1 MTLDEARTYV
11 LGEAA
16 RRGIAAEIVSERGR
30 ELTVRAHAHR
40 IEQLTQA
47 VRGGVGVR
55 VIVGGRA
62 GYGYTEELSK
72 EALDW
77 MLNEAVENAGLQS
90 ETAGFLPAGRVTP
103 RAEMVGDRLEAS
115 LDTKIQTAL
124 GFEGT
129 LREDKRVKQVL
140 IAAYAEREWDVSVA
154 STQGA
159 DGSYRRG
166 VAGLFASMVMQDGT
180 SLKQGYDD
188 TWATGI
194 RDLDPGRTALEFTER
209 TGRLLNARRLTT
221 GRYRAY
227 IEPKAFTALLSAFV
241 PMWNGKAVAEK
252 KSPFAGRLGASVA
265 SSLVTLI
272 DDPTLPDGL
281 GSRPVDTEGTP
292 ARRTVLVESGI
303 LRSYLTNSETA
314 RQLGLDNTGHAWRGY
329 RGTLGIAPSNLFL
342 VPGPGIDFRGGVV
355 ITDLSGIHAG
365 TNAITGDFSVQGL
378 GLWVE
383 GEKIAY
389 PVEDFAVAG
398 NFLTLLQSVTAL
410 GSTIEWDFGM
420 RIAYG
425 MPMVEVRELSFA
437 GA

>member
-1 MTLDEARTYV
+1 
-11 LGEAA
+11 
-16 RRGIAAEIVSERGR
+16 
-30 ELTVRAHAHR
+30 
-40 IEQLTQA
+40 
-47 VRGGVGVR
+47 
-55 VIVGGRA
+55 
-62 GYGYTEELSK
+62 
-72 EALDW
+72 
-77 MLNEAVENAGLQS
+77 
-90 ETAGFLPAGRVTP
+90 
-103 RAEMVGDRLEAS
+103 MVGDRLQAS
-115 LDTKIQTAL
+115 LETKLQTAL

-140 IAAYAEREWDVSVA
+140 IAAYAEREWDVAVA

-194 RDLDPGRTALEFTER
+194 RELDPGRTALEFTER
-209 TGRLLNARRLTT
+209 TGRLLNARRLAT

-227 IEPKAFTALLSAFV
+227 FEPKAFAALLSAFM

-252 KSPFAGRLGASVA
+252 KSPLAGLLGKAIATPV
-265 SSLVTLI
+265 VTII

-281 GSRPVDTEGTP
+281 ASRPVDTEGTP
-292 ARRTVLVESGI
+292 ARRTVLVEDGI
-303 LRSYLTNSETA
+303 LRTFLTNSETA
-314 RQLGLDNTGHAWRGY
+314 KQLGMENTGHAWRGY
-329 RGTLGIAPSNLFL
+329 RGTLGVAPSNLFL
-342 VPGPGIDFRGGVV
+342 APGSGLDLHEGV
-355 ITDLSGIHAG
+355 IIAELSGLHAG
-365 TNAITGDFSVQGL
+365 TNAITGEFSVQGL

-383 GEKIAY
+383 GGTVAS

-398 NFLTLLQSVTAL
+398 NFLTLLQAITAVGPKL
-410 GSTIEWDFGM
+410 EWDFGM